1 MVLNDADRGLLEN
14 LIDYALLFN
23 TITWLPF
30 FRNEENRKRMQ
41 YQNGDDVFFGFIWGN
56 VIAGFLAAVNPKI
69 MNGMITMDDLLQAK
83 DIVYRRSD
91 EIRKKNYG
99 FRPKYL
105 TVFATAKGL
114 PSLLGSSC

>member
-1 MVLNDADRGLLEN
+1 
-14 LIDYALLFN
+14 
-23 TITWLPF
+23 
-30 FRNEENRKRMQ
+30 
-41 YQNGDDVFFGFIWGN
+41 
-56 VIAGFLAAVNPKI
+56 